1 MAQVSVNYPV
11 VGQANSTEDQK
22 VVSALTALV
31 TAINSL
37 DDANIAAGANI
48 NGSKLLNT
56 SVAAAKIEGGILP
69 PTGALMPYAGSSA
82 PTGYLICD
90 GSAVSRN
97 TYSNLYN
104 LITSNGTVFPY
115 GSGDGSTTFN
125 LPDLR
130 GRMPVG
136 LGTHSTVDALGEN
149 DGAAVANRRP
159 AHSHAGSTDAAG
171 SHQHTGSTST
181 GGSHSHSV
189 DDYYESANLAY
200 NFRRDASAQ
209 GVGATSG
216 STLSRT
222 VSLSGDHSHT
232 FTTGSAGS
240 HTHNVTVG
248 STGGTTDSPS
258 FVVVNYIIKT

>member
-56 SVAAAKIEGGILP
+56 SVAAAKIESGILP

-97 TYSNLYN
+97 TYSTLYN

-159 AHSHAGSTDAAG
+159 AHSHSGTTNPAGAHTPTGSVTGGGEHGHTWSQAGSVY
-171 SHQHTGSTST
+171 TGSNFGSGANRNAVTSVVWET
-181 GGSHSHSV
+181 AYISNQGSHSHGLSM
-189 DDYYESANLAY
+189 N
-200 NFRRDASAQ
+200 Q
-209 GVGATSG
+209 VGNH
-216 STLSRT
+216 
-222 VSLSGDHSHT
+222 DHP
-232 FTTGSAGS
+232 
-240 HTHNVTVG
+240 VTVG